1 MGGKG
6 KLHLSRFTLIHA
18 HGEEIPVELT
28 AAIIY
33 EGDQEAATVGLFN
46 DLREKLKCEQA
57 MREMLQRISP
67 GRKKWLPWA
76 SSPPGSLMRS
86 TIP

>member
-6 KLHLSRFTLIHA
+6 KLHLSRFTLINA
-18 HGEEIPVELT
+18 RGEEIPVELT

-57 MREMLQRISP
+57 MQEMLRRTSRA
-67 GRKKWLPWA
+67 RKNGF
-76 SSPPGSLMRS
+76 PGSARS
-86 TIP
+86 RGRS

>member
-6 KLHLSRFTLIHA
+6 KLHLSRFTIINA
-18 HGEEIPVELT
+18 RGEEIPVELT

-46 DLREKLKCEQA
+46 DLREKLKHEQA
-57 MREMLQRISP
+57 MREMRGRIS
-67 GRKKWLPWA
+67 
-76 SSPPGSLMRS
+76 SSGKNGFPGSSRS
-86 TIP
+86 RGRS